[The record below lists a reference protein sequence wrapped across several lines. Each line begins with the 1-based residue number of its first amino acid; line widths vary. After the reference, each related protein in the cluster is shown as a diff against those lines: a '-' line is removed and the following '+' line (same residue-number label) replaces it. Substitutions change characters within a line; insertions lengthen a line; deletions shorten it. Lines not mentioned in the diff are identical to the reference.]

1 MADGSGDISRSL
13 VKTGLDTR
21 QVKRGSEG
29 EAEVSSLLG
38 GEKPAGVDEVV
49 LSEATEAA
57 LSQAEFD
64 QAKVERIKQAIADGN
79 YPLDARRIAESF
91 ASIESLITR

>member
-1 MADGSGDISRSL
+1 MADGIGEVGRSL
-13 VKTGLDTR
+13 VKGGLDTR
-21 QVKRGSEG
+21 QIKRGG
-29 EAEVSSLLG
+29 ESDG
-38 GEKPAGVDEVV
+38 GLAGVIGPDKSAAVDEVV

-57 LSQAEFD
+57 LSNAEFD

>member
-1 MADGSGDISRSL
+1 MADGIGEVGRSL
-13 VKTGLDTR
+13 IKGGLDAR
-21 QVKRGSEG
+21 QIKRGSEG
-29 EAEVSSLLG
+29 ESALAGVIGS
-38 GEKPAGVDEVV
+38 EKSAGVDEVV

-57 LSQAEFD
+57 LSNAEFD

>member
-1 MADGSGDISRSL
+1 MADGIGEVGRSL
-13 VKTGLDTR
+13 VKGGLDTR
-21 QVKRGSEG
+21 QIKRSG
-29 EAEVSSLLG
+29 ESDG
-38 GEKPAGVDEVV
+38 GLAGVIGPDKSAGVDEVV

-57 LSQAEFD
+57 LSNAEFD

>member
-1 MADGSGDISRSL
+1 MADGIGDISRSL

-21 QVKRGSEG
+21 QFQRGSEG
-29 EAEVSSLLG
+29 EAEVSSLLS

-57 LSQAEFD
+57 LSRAEFD

>member
-1 MADGSGDISRSL
+1 MADGIGEVGRSL
-13 VKTGLDTR
+13 VKGGLDTR
-21 QVKRGSEG
+21 QIKRGG
-29 EAEVSSLLG
+29 ESDG
-38 GEKPAGVDEVV
+38 GLAGVIGPDKSAGVDEVV

-57 LSQAEFD
+57 LSNAEFD

>member
-1 MADGSGDISRSL
+1 MADGIGEVGRSL
-13 VKTGLDTR
+13 VKGGLDTR
-21 QVKRGSEG
+21 QIKRGG
-29 EAEVSSLLG
+29 EADG
-38 GEKPAGVDEVV
+38 GLAGVIGPDKSAGVDEVV

-57 LSQAEFD
+57 LSNAEFD

>member
-1 MADGSGDISRSL
+1 MADGIGEVGRSL
-13 VKTGLDTR
+13 VKGGLDTR
-21 QVKRGSEG
+21 QVKRGSESDSG
-29 EAEVSSLLG
+29 LAGVIG
-38 GEKPAGVDEVV
+38 GEKSAGVDEVV
-49 LSEATEAA
+49 LSEATETA